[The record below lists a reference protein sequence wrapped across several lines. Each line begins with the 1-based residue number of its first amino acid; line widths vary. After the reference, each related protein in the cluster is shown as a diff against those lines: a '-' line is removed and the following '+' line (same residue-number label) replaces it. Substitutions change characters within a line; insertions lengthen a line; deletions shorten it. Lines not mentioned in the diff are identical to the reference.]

1 MQLLRCSSGGIFLFA
16 LINLTIHVAGQ
27 TLAIISVGGGQIIA
41 TSINEL
47 GGSAVIIVNNV
58 AFPVVIIN
66 GQPVVIINGQV
77 IGITVAQFVGS
88 GSRAVVSSQE
98 IAAFT
103 TIRSGTGTKVTDLN
117 VIVLTVACDV
127 DAAGDSTVVNFPTG
141 HCC

>member
-1 MQLLRCSSGGIFLFA
+1 M
-16 LINLTIHVAGQ
+16 
-27 TLAIISVGGGQIIA
+27 
-41 TSINEL
+41 
-47 GGSAVIIVNNV
+47 
-58 AFPVVIIN
+58 VIIN